1 METPYGFLKS
11 KDSNGEC
18 LACPSNCGACLE
30 RTPSEMMYFNPYFIP
45 STSNLK
51 YTRICYEKFNL
62 DSPEG

>member
-11 KDSNGEC
+11 KDLDGEC
-18 LACPSNCGACLE
+18 LVCPSNCGACLE
-30 RTPSEMMYFNPYFIP
+30 RTSSKIIQLNPYFI
-45 STSNLK
+45 STSTNVK